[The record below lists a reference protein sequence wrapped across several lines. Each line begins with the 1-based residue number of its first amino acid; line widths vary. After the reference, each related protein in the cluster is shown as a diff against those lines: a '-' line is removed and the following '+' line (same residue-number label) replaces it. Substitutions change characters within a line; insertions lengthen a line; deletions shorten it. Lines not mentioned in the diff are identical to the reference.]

1 MTPKLLQRPQ
11 ARTEW
16 KRSRTMLH
24 PECPVEQALRSADPV
39 VQAELLQEIWRRPSF
54 VEEGA
59 LLVADPKCLRILAR
73 SEGALRVPVDRLRQR
88 YGAGLIVEPASVR
101 YAHGAP
107 VLEPYMTL
115 LLIAPERY
123 LPLLQQDLARR
134 RGCIRRIDLHGGP
147 FVLEAE
153 APLANLLG
161 YGDWLRQRMEADA
174 DAGMW
179 LSRYVPIDDGPQAA

>member
-1 MTPKLLQRPQ
+1 MTPKLLQRLQ

-16 KRSRTMLH
+16 KRGATMLH
-24 PECPVEQALRSADPV
+24 PECPVEQALHSNDPAI
-39 VQAELLQEIWRRPSF
+39 QAELLQEIWRRHSF

-73 SEGALRVPVDRLRQR
+73 TEGALRVPVDRLRHR
-88 YGAGLIVEPASVR
+88 YGAALIVEPASVR

-115 LLIAPERY
+115 LLSGPERY
-123 LPLLQQDLARR
+123 LALLQQDLARR
-134 RGCIRRIDLHGGP
+134 RACIRRIDLHCGP

-153 APLANLLG
+153 APLADLLG
-161 YGDWLRQRMEADA
+161 YGDWLRRLMEGDA
-174 DAGMW
+174 DASMW
-179 LSRYVPIDDGPQAA
+179 LSRYVPIGDGPQAA

>member
-1 MTPKLLQRPQ
+1 MTPNLLQRLQ
-11 ARTEW
+11 VRTEW
-16 KRSRTMLH
+16 KRGATMLH
-24 PECPVEQALRSADPV
+24 PECPVEQALHSADPAI
-39 VQAELLQEIWRRPSF
+39 QAELLQEIWRRHSF

-73 SEGALRVPVDRLRQR
+73 TEGALRVPVDRLRQR
-88 YGAGLIVEPASVR
+88 YGAALIVEAPSVR

-115 LLIAPERY
+115 LLSAPERH
-123 LPLLQQDLARR
+123 LPLLRQDLAQR

-161 YGDWLRQRMEADA
+161 YGNWLRQRIDADA

-179 LSRYVPIDDGPQAA
+179 LSRYVPIDNGPQAA